1 MLANNTGKR
10 RGSVKRPASG
20 ELSGNNSKNI
30 KTQFAIPTSNRFS
43 ALPNDAAKTLAK
55 KPPVPAPVTITDGT
69 NPTEILKSLNVHYK
83 LKASSIG
90 TKIFTDK
97 VSDFTVLC
105 DKLTAQKIEFF
116 SHSPASKKSFKLV
129 LHGLPDFPID
139 DINKCLADQYNIKAD
154 KITALKSEGSFKR
167 YLIQFDAKENS
178 KSDVTNIKVILDHI
192 IRWLPAK
199 RIMRG
204 PTQCLNCG
212 MYGHGISACF
222 RKSKCSLCAGD
233 HETKECSFQADA
245 SQQRVF
251 KCHYCR
257 ANNLPNFNHRANDP
271 QCPARAKYIEIKS
284 NVSKKINRA
293 TSNQFMHTINAFP
306 PLPPPP
312 LSRSFA
318 DTAKTQR
325 VPTIHQTRNIDNS
338 GELFTF
344 AEISKIMFDCVND
357 LAQCT
362 NKFDQLKVIAN
373 LLNHAC
379 K

>member
-1 MLANNTGKR
+1 MFANNTGNR
-10 RGSVKRPASG
+10 RGSGKRPAPTD
-20 ELSGNNSKNI
+20 LSGNNSKNL

-43 ALPNDAAKTLAK
+43 VLPNDATKTPAK
-55 KPPVPAPVTITDGT
+55 KPPAPAPVTITDGT
-69 NPTEILKSLNVHYK
+69 NPTELLKEIKIPYK

-97 VSDFTVLC
+97 VSDFTAQC
-105 DKLTAQKIEFF
+105 AKLTEHQIEFF
-116 SHSPASKKSFKLV
+116 SHAPANKKSFKLV

-139 DINKCLADQYNIKAD
+139 DINKCLSGQYNIKAD

-199 RIMRG
+199 RINRG

-233 HETKECSFQADA
+233 HETKVCPFQTDA

-271 QCPARAKYIEIKS
+271 QCPARTKYIEIKS
-284 NVSKKINRA
+284 NVSKKINRVTA
-293 TSNQFMHTINAFP
+293 HEFTHTPNSFP
-306 PLPPPP
+306 SLPPPP
-312 LSRSFA
+312 LTRSFA
-318 DTAKTQR
+318 DAAKTQR
-325 VPTIHQTRNIDNS
+325 ELPIHHTRSNDNS

-344 AEISKIMFDCVND
+344 AEISKMMFDCVND

-373 LLNHAC
+373 LLSHAC